1 MKKIF
6 LGITIA
12 LSLFTIVQAQT
23 SPEQFLGFPIGS
35 DQKLVSWQQVTDYF
49 HQLEQHSDR
58 VLVEKLGKTTQD
70 KDFILV
76 MISSP
81 ENLLHLER
89 YKKIQQ
95 ILVKLIW

>member
-58 VLVEKLGKTTQD
+58 VLVEKPVIDGRRVDPVWKSVRFHIIAPVGALPSLFFFVT
-70 KDFILV
+70 
-76 MISSP
+76 
-81 ENLLHLER
+81 E
-89 YKKIQQ
+89 
-95 ILVKLIW
+95 